1 MPVRREQSSI
11 ITSWQSARVPP
22 PQTHRGHGQQKPH
35 QQSSTPHTG
44 PLWLVRHSLGNTE
57 AMPANQWDTTEMCV
71 KAQLIGRSSARKW
84 QLHHTSIERGFVRGS
99 ALSTALPPPPHSHHF
114 VSLCSDPPWVSGH
127 KPPPPSVSLAVAP
140 AGKIPLF
147 FPHIQPAFILQPL
160 SHTREGVPGY
170 TTFLAL
176 PFRVYS
182 KGVYLVH
189 NKNN

>member
-11 ITSWQSARVPP
+11 ITSWQSAHVPP
-22 PQTHRGHGQQKPH
+22 PQTHRGHSQQKPH

-44 PLWLVRHSLGNTE
+44 PPWLVRHSFGNTE
-57 AMPANQWDTTEMCV
+57 AIPANRWDTTEMCV
-71 KAQLIGRSSARKW
+71 KAQLTGRSSARKW

-140 AGKIPLF
+140 AGAKSHCFSLISSPPSFSSLSVTLVKAYQDT
-147 FPHIQPAFILQPL
+147 PHSEHCHSESI
-160 SHTREGVPGY
+160 
-170 TTFLAL
+170 
-176 PFRVYS
+176 
-182 KGVYLVH
+182 
-189 NKNN
+189 